1 MEEVMTIYEDSVVV
15 LDGTAYALARLGN
28 GEKRL
33 LVSGDTPALSK
44 AEVAVFHGTPHD
56 NKLICELTPANAAVL
71 RSRLPWLNPEPLG
84 VKTSFGFGDRIGL
97 ATPGHIAALDSIQR
111 RGAEAQRNLEKNLR
125 KSAKSADFLEKRI
138 YPIFAQQSVRENTRI
153 GRTPQQVLDDALW
166 GMFAKGWNGRW
177 GADADHVK
185 EIAHIAP
192 FVQAGYTFYTIDPS
206 DHVDNAAQTDDL
218 ETLRQKSAQ
227 LPWLQF
233 GTTAEALLAEYCAG
247 PIALEG
253 VTLHFDEAVLLRALA
268 KYGRALAHTLGLTTA
283 IRQQLGGRP
292 FDLEMSVDETDT
304 PTAAEEHYFIAHE
317 LLRRNVPVVSLAPR
331 FVGKFQ
337 KGVDYMGDLAEFEA
351 ELAKHAAIMHHF
363 GVYKL
368 SIHTGSDKFTIYE
381 LINRYA
387 NGRVHVK
394 TAGTSYLEA
403 LRVISQTDTLLFRQ
417 ILDLGHER
425 FEKDRKTYFLDCR
438 PERVP
443 GSSQLSDAA
452 LPGLLDDFDARQ
464 LLHVTFGSAL
474 DEFGAALKA
483 DLRQDEAAYEAVLVA
498 HFERHL
504 RPFC

>member
-1 MEEVMTIYEDSVVV
+1 MEEGMTIYEDSVVA
-15 LDGTAYALARLGN
+15 LDGTTYALARLGN
-28 GEKRL
+28 GAKRL
-33 LVSGDTPALSK
+33 VVSGDPSALSK
-44 AEVAVFHGTPHD
+44 AEVAVFSGTFQGD
-56 NKLICELTPANAAVL
+56 KLICELTPENAAAL
-71 RSRLPWLNPEPLG
+71 RARLPWLNPEPLG
-84 VKTSFGFGDRIGL
+84 LKTSFGFGDRIGM
-97 ATPGHIAALDSIQR
+97 ATPGHVAALDFVQR
-111 RGAEAQRNLEKNLR
+111 RSAEVQRE
-125 KSAKSADFLEKRI
+125 ERI

-153 GRTPQQVLDDALW
+153 GRTPQQVLDDAMW
-166 GMFAKGWNGRW
+166 GIFVKGWNGRW

-185 EIAHIAP
+185 EIGHIAP

-206 DHVDNAAQTDDL
+206 DHVDNAAQTDNL
-218 ETLRQKSAQ
+218 ETLRQKSDQ
-227 LPWLQF
+227 LPWSQL
-233 GTTAEALLAEYCAG
+233 GTTAESLIAEYCAG
-247 PIALEG
+247 PITLEG
-253 VTLHFDEAVLLRALA
+253 VMLHFDEAVLLRALA
-268 KYGRALAHTLGLTTA
+268 KYGRALANTLTLTAA

-304 PTAAEEHYFIAHE
+304 PTSTEEHYFIANE
-317 LLRRNVPVVSLAPR
+317 LLKRNVPVVSLAPR

-363 GVYKL
+363 NAYKL
-368 SIHTGSDKFTIYE
+368 SVHTGSDKFTIYE
-381 LINRYA
+381 MIHRYA

-403 LRVISQTDTLLFRQ
+403 LRVISQTDVPLFRQ
-417 ILDLGHER
+417 ILELGHER

-443 GSSQLSDAA
+443 RSSQLSDAA
-452 LPGLLDDFDARQ
+452 LPDLLDDFDARQ

-474 DEFGAALKA
+474 DEFGTVLKA
-483 DLRQDEAAYEAVLVA
+483 DLLYDEAAYEAVLVA